1 MFGLFEDFMDAGEH
15 INKARRPKE
24 LLENKEFWDEEKA
37 NTAEAKLCLGKLK
50 NLGMYDLHEMR
61 PQAYRGGQEGK
72 KEEDVA
78 DRDAPQVNGDMTE
91 NQAAGKGAVK
101 EDVER
106 FRELYFMDGEQK
118 DTVETMNQGPDRT
131 IRDGIR
137 EFMEQY
143 PGYFPDLTRGKEQ
156 ELDTIRDMEALR
168 ANMINQ
174 KIHLDGNQIR
184 NAFLFKAD
192 LIGNHEGFP

>member
-1 MFGLFEDFMDAGEH
+1 
-15 INKARRPKE
+15 
-24 LLENKEFWDEEKA
+24 
-37 NTAEAKLCLGKLK
+37 
-50 NLGMYDLHEMR
+50 
-61 PQAYRGGQEGK
+61 
-72 KEEDVA
+72 
-78 DRDAPQVNGDMTE
+78 MTE
-91 NQAAGKGAVK
+91 NQAAGKGAIK

-106 FRELYFMDGEQK
+106 FRELYFMDGERNK
-118 DTVETMNQGPDRT
+118 ETVETINQGPERT
-131 IRDGIR
+131 TRDGIR

-192 LIGNHEGFP
+192 LIGYHEGFP